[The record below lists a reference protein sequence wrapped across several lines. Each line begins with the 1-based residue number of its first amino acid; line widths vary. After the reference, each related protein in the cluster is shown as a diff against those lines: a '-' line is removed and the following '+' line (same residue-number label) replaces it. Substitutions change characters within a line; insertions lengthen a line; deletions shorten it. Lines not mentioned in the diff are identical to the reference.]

1 MFALVNLNDIQ
12 THMLRLVIHSDS
24 AGEAWNAIISKR
36 PRSIGAIGGG
46 SRELEYFLF
55 ELFNPVALDLY
66 VNDTQ
71 NISFNLNNILDDSGY
86 SMRVKKC
93 FKEYCLGA
101 FSAVKYTWTNYE
113 FSQHYHGLRDMFSNY
128 NLTDDTPTMWNIH
141 IIPIV
146 YDKCHINIGFS
157 WNPKETSLTITTV
170 DTAPSKRQNNSSWII
185 TQDSVKCDT
194 LINLTIFRGFIGL

>member
-12 THMLRLVIHSDS
+12 THMLRLVIHSDTV
-24 AGEAWNAIISKR
+24 GDAWNAIISNR

-55 ELFNPVALDLY
+55 ELFNPVALDLF

-71 NISFNLNNILDDSGY
+71 TISFNLNNIVDDSGY
-86 SMRVKKC
+86 SMRVNNC
-93 FKEYCLGA
+93 FKEYCLTT
-101 FSAVKYTWTNYE
+101 FSVIKYTWTNYE
-113 FSQHYHGLRDMFSNY
+113 FGQHYHSLRDMFSRY

-146 YDKCHINIGFS
+146 YDKCHNNIGFS
-157 WNPKETSLTITTV
+157 WNHKDVSLTIITT
-170 DTAPSKRQNNSSWII
+170 DTPSSKRQNNSSWII
-185 TQDSVKCDT
+185 TQESVKCDT
-194 LINLTIFRGFIGL
+194 LIGIVCHRGFMGA